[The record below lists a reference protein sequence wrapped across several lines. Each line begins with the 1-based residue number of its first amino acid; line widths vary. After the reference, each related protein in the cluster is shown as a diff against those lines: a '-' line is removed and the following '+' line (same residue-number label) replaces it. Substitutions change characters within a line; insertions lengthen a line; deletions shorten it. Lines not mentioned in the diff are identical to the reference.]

1 MGTNIHGIATDI
13 GNAFSTAWQGIS
25 AAGTTLWGSLK
36 ADCGAAFSAISSQI
50 TNGDWTGAFETAVLA
65 MRAVWSDFQRFFV
78 TAWHSTAL
86 AFMDIWQS
94 MRRGIQSARET
105 MAKLVGWFMKLGM
118 TDEEKVEFDKALVD
132 VQQADRNS
140 MEQGFVASKKRHEQA
155 IANAETSNVS
165 IREKLAEHTQKVQTE
180 AAAKRE
186 QELAEQATQEA
197 MDAAQK
203 EETATAA
210 AGTDT
215 VPDLGTAQ
223 IPAFEAVAI
232 PQSVRPTANRCFR
245 TVKMVRAALLAL
257 IFRRV
262 SQV

>member
-36 ADCGAAFSAISSQI
+36 TDCGAAFSAISSQI
-50 TNGDWTGAFETAVLA
+50 SSGDWTGAFETAVLA

-86 AFMDIWQS
+86 AFMDIWTS

-105 MAKLVGWFMKLGM
+105 MARLVGWFMKIGM
-118 TDEEKVEFDKALVD
+118 TEEEKVEFDKALVD

-165 IREKLAEHTQKVQTE
+165 IREKLAEHTQKVQAE

-186 QELAEQATQEA
+186 QELAEQATQEPWT
-197 MDAAQK
+197 QHK
-203 EETATAA
+203 RRK
-210 AGTDT
+210 
-215 VPDLGTAQ
+215 PR
-223 IPAFEAVAI
+223 P
-232 PQSVRPTANRCFR
+232 PQPERTPPLIWEPLKFPHLRPSRYLKLCR
-245 TVKMVRAALLAL
+245 KSR
-257 IFRRV
+257 
-262 SQV
+262 